1 MVELTEV
8 VRLPGHP
15 AGQEPLNVRAPQVHP
30 GGEDSMSGH
39 GFVADGRI
47 HPGLVR
53 PAAPSQLGPDRV
65 RRLQAVV
72 VERLGQNSGAVPDAA
87 AASSSACNA
96 GASGQLIDGP
106 AKLTPAHNGAGTL
119 NASTVSTPP
128 NDEPATANP
137 PGVYPGPRRDPLHR
151 GQHVAEARGRPMT
164 DRPKGRKICLVD
176 CVLLLEVATDLV
188 RGSLT
193 V

>member
-1 MVELTEV
+1 MSERHRSTPVAKIPCPVMGSSPMAGYTRVSCGRPHLANSAPIAYV
-8 VRLPGHP
+8 GCRLWS
-15 AGQEPLNVRAPQVHP
+15 LNAWAKTAAPSPTPQ
-30 GGEDSMSGH
+30 
-39 GFVADGRI
+39 
-47 HPGLVR
+47 R
-53 PAAPSQLGPDRV
+53 PAAR
-65 RRLQAVV
+65 
-72 VERLGQNSGAVPDAA
+72 
-87 AASSSACNA
+87 NA